1 MKIILTALILIGL
14 ISCISIDRVL
24 LHQKEGY
31 VFSELKNESKLVGY
45 FLTTVQKDYF
55 SKLDAD
61 SKWQFI
67 SDFWETQNNYY
78 PTSCFVK
85 LYKSDDYNELQQEIA
100 DRVKYANIH
109 FSHFKDG
116 WETDM
121 GKVYIKYGEPFEILK
136 FTNYGEPYEIFEPQ
150 NSGHYVKLA
159 ERQYYIWKY
168 RTSHFRTFLFIEPQQ
183 HGDLRLI
190 YSDGEEQYGSW
201 REWKDYLGTDFDASL
216 LH

>member
-1 MKIILTALILIGL
+1 MA
-14 ISCISIDRVL
+14 V
-24 LHQKEGY
+24 Y
-31 VFSELKNESKLVGY
+31 
-45 FLTTVQKDYF
+45 
-55 SKLDAD
+55 
-61 SKWQFI
+61 

-85 LYKSDDYNELQQEIA
+85 LYESEDYNELQQEIVS
-100 DRVKYANIH
+100 RVKYANKH

-136 FTNYGEPYEIFEPQ
+136 LSNYGEPHEVFEFQ
-150 NSGHYVKLA
+150 NSGYYFKLT
-159 ERQYYIWKY
+159 ERQYQIWKY
-168 RTSHFRTFLFIEPQQ
+168 RVPIYQTFLFIEPQQ

-216 LH
+216 LY